1 MKVSIEITLAPL
13 EKDYETPI
21 KNFIRVLRS
30 SPFDLHENPLS
41 TQIYGEYQPLMLFLT
56 KAIADSFDNM
66 TAGMIHLKIVKS
78 DRSDY
83 QPFV

>member
-13 EKDYETPI
+13 VKESETPI

-30 SPFDLHENPLS
+30 SPFEIQENPLS
-41 TQIYGEYQPLMLFLT
+41 TQIYGEYHALMNFLT
-56 KAIADSFDNM
+56 PSIADSFDAIA
-66 TAGMIHLKIVKS
+66 AGMIHLKIVKS

>member
-1 MKVSIEITLAPL
+1 MKVSIEITFAPL

-30 SPFDLHENPLS
+30 SPFEIQENPLS
-41 TQIYGEYQPLMLFLT
+41 TQIYGEYHSLMLFLT
-56 KAIADSFDNM
+56 TAVADSFDAI

>member
-13 EKDYETPI
+13 QQEYEAPI
-21 KNFIRVLRS
+21 KSFIRSLRAS
-30 SPFDLHENPLS
+30 AFQIIENPLS
-41 TQIYGEYQPLMLFLT
+41 TQIYGEFTPLMEFLT
-56 KAIADSFDNM
+56 QTIETSFDEIA
-66 TAGMIHLKIVKS
+66 AGMVHLKIVKS

>member
-13 EKDYETPI
+13 QNDYEAPI
-21 KNFIRVLRS
+21 KSFIRAVRAS
-30 SPFDLHENPLS
+30 EFRVIENALS
-41 TQIYGEYQPLMLFLT
+41 THVYGEFAPLMEFLSQ
-56 KAIADSFDNM
+56 AIETSFDEIA
-66 TAGMIHLKIVKS
+66 AGMIHLKIVKS

>member
-21 KNFIRVLRS
+21 KDFIRVLRS
-30 SPFDLHENPLS
+30 SPFEIKENPLS
-41 TQIYGEYQPLMLFLT
+41 TQIFGDYHPLMLFLT
-56 KAIADSFDNM
+56 NTIADSFD
-66 TAGMIHLKIVKS
+66 TIAAGMIHLKIVKS

>member
-30 SPFDLHENPLS
+30 SPFDLQENPLS
-41 TQIYGEYQPLMLFLT
+41 TQIYGEYHPLMLFLT
-56 KAIADSFDNM
+56 NAIADSFDNIA
-66 TAGMIHLKIVKS
+66 AGMIHLKIVKS

>member
-13 EKDYETPI
+13 QKEYETPI
-21 KNFIRVLRS
+21 KDFIKVLRS
-30 SPFDLHENPLS
+30 SPFEIQENPLS
-41 TQIYGEYQPLMLFLT
+41 TQIYGDYKPLMLFLT
-56 KAIADSFDNM
+56 NAISDSFD
-66 TAGMIHLKIVKS
+66 TISAGMIHLKIVKS

>member
-1 MKVSIEITLAPL
+1 MDVSIEITLAPL

-30 SPFDLHENPLS
+30 SPFKLQENPLS
-41 TQIYGEYQPLMLFLT
+41 TQIYGEYQAVMRFLT
-56 KAIADSFDNM
+56 IAIADSFDAVS
-66 TAGMIHLKIVKS
+66 AGMVHLKIVKS

-83 QPFV
+83 QPFI

>member
-30 SPFDLHENPLS
+30 SPFDLQENPLS

-56 KAIADSFDNM
+56 NAIADAFDNI

>member
-21 KNFIRVLRS
+21 KDFIRVLRS
-30 SPFDLHENPLS
+30 SPFEIKENPLS
-41 TQIYGEYQPLMLFLT
+41 TQIYGDYNPLMLFLT
-56 KAIADSFDNM
+56 NAIADSFDAIA
-66 TAGMIHLKIVKS
+66 AGMINLKIVKS

-83 QPFV
+83 QAFV